1 MIEVDVTVT
10 PLTVM
15 AVSALMVA
23 PVRFVPAMVTPTA
36 VPCVP
41 LLGVIE
47 VSAGAGFTVNVT
59 ALLVTPPAV
68 TVTLCAPVGAVLE
81 MVNVAVIELAVTVTA
96 LTVMPVGAL
105 IVAPVRFEPA
115 MVTGTTAP
123 WLPLSGVIEVNEGA
137 GLTVKVTGLLVPP
150 AAVTVTLCAPVGAV
164 PAMVKVAV
172 IELAVTVTPLTVMPV
187 GALMVAPVRFDPASV
202 TPTVPP

>member
-1 MIEVDVTVT
+1 MVKVAVIEVDVTVT

-68 TVTLCAPVGAVLE
+68 TVTLCG
-81 MVNVAVIELAVTVTA
+81 
-96 LTVMPVGAL
+96 
-105 IVAPVRFEPA
+105 
-115 MVTGTTAP
+115 
-123 WLPLSGVIEVNEGA
+123 
-137 GLTVKVTGLLVPP
+137 
-150 AAVTVTLCAPVGAV
+150 PVGAV
-164 PAMVKVAV
+164 PAMVNVAV
-172 IELAVTVTPLTVMPV
+172 MELAVTVTPLTVIPV
-187 GALMVAPVRFDPASV
+187 GALMVAPVRFVPAMV
-202 TPTVPP
+202 TPTAVPCVPLLGVIEVSAGGAADWEKAKVSPPIVRLPLRAALVLAATV